1 MHFVPSMLEAFL
13 DEPETSGCA
22 RVLRRVIC
30 SGEALSAG
38 LMERFFARLPGVQLH
53 NLYGPTEA
61 AVDVTGWKCEQRADG
76 RVPIGKPVSNTRMYV
91 LGAGQ
96 ELVGVGVPGE
106 LYIGGVQV
114 GRGYLKRAAL
124 TAERFVPD
132 PFSSEPGARMY
143 RTGDVASWLEDG
155 EIEYLGRADEQVKI
169 RGQRIELGE
178 IEAALRRAAGVREAA
193 VAVRESGD
201 GEGGAW
207 RGLVG
212 YVVGEAEWEELREEL
227 RRELPEWMVPGVWV
241 RLERLPLTP
250 SGKLDR
256 RALPAPGM
264 SRPRLK
270 EPFAP
275 PRTPTEHVL
284 SEIWSEILKVTPI
297 GIHDDFFALG
307 GDSLLATRLIFKT
320 RHALNV
326 EIPMGTIFDVRTIS
340 RLAEYIEAAGNTNAE
355 EAERIARLL
364 DQLEQLPDQ
373 EVSALLKANES
384 GELSNA

>member
-1 MHFVPSMLEAFL
+1 
-13 DEPETSGCA
+13 
-22 RVLRRVIC
+22 
-30 SGEALSAG
+30 
-38 LMERFFARLPGVQLH
+38 
-53 NLYGPTEA
+53 
-61 AVDVTGWKCEQRADG
+61 
-76 RVPIGKPVSNTRMYV
+76 
-91 LGAGQ
+91 
-96 ELVGVGVPGE
+96 
-106 LYIGGVQV
+106 
-114 GRGYLKRAAL
+114 
-124 TAERFVPD
+124 
-132 PFSSEPGARMY
+132 MY
-143 RTGDVASWLEDG
+143 RTGDVARWLERG

-178 IEAALRRAAGVREAA
+178 IEAALRKAAGVREAA
-193 VAVRESGD
+193 VAVRET
-201 GEGGAW
+201 GEGAW

-212 YVVGEAEWEELREEL
+212 YVVGEAEWEELRDEL
-227 RRELPEWMVPGVWV
+227 KRELPEWMVPGVWM
-241 RLERLPLTP
+241 RLDQLPLTP

-256 RALPAPGM
+256 RALPAPDM
-264 SRPRLK
+264 SRPQMR

-275 PRTPTEHVL
+275 PQTPTEQVL

-340 RLAEYIEAAGNTNAE
+340 RLAEHIDAAGRAEAE
-355 EAERIARLL
+355 EAARIARLL